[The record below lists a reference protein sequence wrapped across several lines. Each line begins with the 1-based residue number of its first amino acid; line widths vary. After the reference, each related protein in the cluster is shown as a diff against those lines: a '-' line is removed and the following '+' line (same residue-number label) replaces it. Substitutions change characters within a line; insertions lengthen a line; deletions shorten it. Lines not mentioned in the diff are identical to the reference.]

1 MHPQNASMKSAP
13 RDPVAAAR
21 NAMPRHKSLVL
32 VCGAFCFLSACG
44 EDLKLKRLE
53 TDLAGAG
60 SQNELNLRS
69 HELNSYVMERL
80 VRLEERIEKSLEG
93 EELKL
98 FRESAAAWR
107 VYLDTEVRFEASTY
121 EGGSIQPLM
130 ANSASI
136 RLIAE
141 RTNALSERASRNN

>member
-1 MHPQNASMKSAP
+1 M
-13 RDPVAAAR
+13 
-21 NAMPRHKSLVL
+21 
-32 VCGAFCFLSACG
+32 
-44 EDLKLKRLE
+44 
-53 TDLAGAG
+53 
-60 SQNELNLRS
+60 NLRS